1 LNPPDKDDMTVS
13 CSTDQDRAESEA
25 SVWLVRLADAQGDA
39 GLLASFEAWRAA
51 SPINARSWERARL
64 AYELIGKREPRHRVH
79 LQPNV
84 ERRSIRWPLP
94 PPRPAVSAGRRAGDR
109 VWRSRRFTP
118 RRMLAS
124 VAAAAC
130 VALLVATFLPG
141 LLIRL
146 QADVVTATAELRT
159 ITLPDGS
166 RVDLGPES
174 AIDMT
179 FADGKRQVRLLKG
192 SAFFDVAPD
201 EGRPFRVATVNALV
215 SVLGTAFEVG
225 YVDDNTLVAVQHGRV
240 GVEDPHTEPRR
251 SNTLGAGEWTR
262 VLASGGAQRGKLKAD
277 EVASWRQGR
286 LVALNRPAGEV
297 VDDLRHYY
305 PGVILV
311 QSQAFAR
318 RQVSGIYDLA
328 DPRRTLRDLA
338 SSHGARVREVSDWL
352 LIITA
357 GDE

>member
-1 LNPPDKDDMTVS
+1 MTVP
-13 CSTDQDRAESEA
+13 CPTDQDRAEGEA
-25 SVWLVRLADAQGDA
+25 SVWLVRLADGQGDA
-39 GLLASFEAWRAA
+39 QLLASFEAWRAA
-51 SPINARSWERARL
+51 SPINAKSWDRARL
-64 AYELIGKREPRHRVH
+64 AYDLIGKKEPRHRDRW
-79 LQPNV
+79 QPYA
-84 ERRSIRWPLP
+84 ERRSVGRSLP
-94 PPRPAVSAGRRAGDR
+94 PASPATSAGPQAGDR
-109 VWRSRRFTP
+109 IRHSVRLTPWRIG
-118 RRMLAS
+118 AS
-124 VAAAAC
+124 LAAAAC
-130 VALLVATFLPG
+130 MFLLAATFLPG

-146 QADVVTATAELRT
+146 QADVVTATAELRSVN
-159 ITLPDGS
+159 LPDGS

-192 SAFFDVAPD
+192 SAFFEVSPD
-201 EGRPFRVATVNALV
+201 QSRPFRVETGNALV
-215 SVLGTAFEVG
+215 TVLGTAFEVG
-225 YVDDNTLVAVQHGRV
+225 YADDSTLVAVQHGRV
-240 GVEDPHTEPRR
+240 GVEDLRTEPRR

-277 EVASWRQGR
+277 EVASWRQGK

-328 DPRRTLRDLA
+328 DTRRTLRDLA
-338 SSHGARVREVSDWL
+338 SSHGGRVREVSDWL